1 MSRLFICTS
10 LLAALC
16 GSPVLATLLG
26 FGAVLSAAGWLIA
39 GPGGRWL

>member
-1 MSRLFICTS
+1 MSRIFIYTS

-16 GSPVLATLLG
+16 GWPVLATLLG
-26 FGAVLSAAGWLIA
+26 LGAVLSATGWLLA